1 METFAHLPTG
11 VLWGVFGIIVAL
23 ILFLDLFVFHRKDE
37 EPSIK
42 HTLTICASYMAVALL
57 FGLFVIFEKGYD
69 LGWQYYTGYLVE
81 FSLSMDNI
89 FVMSLIFTSMHIPT
103 KYQHRVL
110 FWGILG
116 AIIMRAIMIL
126 LGAQLVHSF
135 HSVLYVF
142 AAFLIFTGVKMLFSK
157 EEEGDK
163 DINDNKIVRWLKN
176 FLPVTSKLHN
186 EHFIVKVGEKIA
198 ITPLFLALLT
208 IEFMDVI
215 FAIDSIPAIF
225 SITQDVFVVYTSNI
239 FAILGLRSLYF
250 LLASAVSRFQYL
262 KPALSF
268 VLIFIGLKIFIPHIR
283 HFFTSDVPVSEL
295 ALPNWVSLAI
305 TFGLLA
311 GGIIVSL
318 VKTKQETKSL

>member
-1 METFAHLPTG
+1 METLAHLPTSA
-11 VLWGVFGIIVAL
+11 LWGIFGVIVAL

-37 EPSIK
+37 EPSVK
-42 HTLTICASYMAVALL
+42 STLTICASYMAIALL
-57 FGLFVIFEKGYD
+57 FGLFVIFEKGTD

-89 FVMSLIFTSMHIPT
+89 FVISLIFTSMCIPA

-116 AIIMRAIMIL
+116 AIVMRAIMIL

-135 HSVLYVF
+135 HGILYVF

-157 EEEGDK
+157 EDEGSK
-163 DINDNKIVRWLKN
+163 NMNDNRIVRFLKN
-176 FLPVTSKLHN
+176 FLPVTRRLYN
-186 EHFIVKVGEKIA
+186 EHFIVKIGKKRA

-250 LLASAVSRFQYL
+250 LLATAVNRFQYL
-262 KPALSF
+262 KPALSL

-283 HFFTSDVPVSEL
+283 HFFTSDIPVSEL

-305 TFGLLA
+305 TFALLA
-311 GGIIVSL
+311 GGVIVSL
-318 VKTKQETKSL
+318 VKTKQQPKQL